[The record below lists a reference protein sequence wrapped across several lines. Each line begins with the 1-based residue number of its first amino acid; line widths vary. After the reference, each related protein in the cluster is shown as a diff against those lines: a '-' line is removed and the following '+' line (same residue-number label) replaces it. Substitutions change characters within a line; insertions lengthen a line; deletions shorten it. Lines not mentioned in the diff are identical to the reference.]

1 MAHDDDD
8 NNESN
13 RSPEEEEPDKPDEH
27 SGNIPPAEVSG
38 VSDESGS
45 SVDLS
50 AVDGDPVTLLTPSV
64 SVTLSTPSVEF
75 EASSAEIITF
85 IPETSASF
93 GAVIPEDVR
102 EELEEKSRILLGTS
116 QNMTHSDMDQRE
128 HDASEG
134 SGGSSGESQEAT
146 AVTLSTDHNEGG
158 ADQDPSSELKIT
170 LIPHQTL
177 TPNWEPEHSSSSPSS
192 SYSSSSAPQ
201 ESHPDQESGAEP
213 PVTEESDSVSREK
226 HAEITT
232 RSIHSGEDICK
243 VS

>member
-8 NNESN
+8 NDESN
-13 RSPEEEEPDKPDEH
+13 RSPEEEEPDRPDEH
-27 SGNIPPAEVSG
+27 SGHIPPAEVSG

-45 SVDLS
+45 SVDIP

-64 SVTLSTPSVEF
+64 SVTLSTPSVEV

-85 IPETSASF
+85 IPETSASS
-93 GAVIPEDVR
+93 GAITPEYVR
-102 EELEEKSRILLGTS
+102 EEIEEKSSILLSTR

-128 HDASEG
+128 HGASEG
-134 SGGSSGESQEAT
+134 SGGSSGESQEVT
-146 AVTLSTDHNEGG
+146 AMTLSTDLNEGST
-158 ADQDPSSELKIT
+158 DQDPSSDLRIT

-177 TPNWEPEHSSSSPSS
+177 TPNWEPEHFSSSPSS

-213 PVTEESDSVSREK
+213 PVTEESDSVSVEK

-232 RSIHSGEDICK
+232 RSIHSREF
-243 VS
+243 

>member
-1 MAHDDDD
+1 MAHDHDEND
-8 NNESN
+8 ESS
-13 RSPEEEEPDKPDEH
+13 RSPEEEEPDRPDEH

-45 SVDLS
+45 SIDIP

-64 SVTLSTPSVEF
+64 SVTPSTPSVEV
-75 EASSAEIITF
+75 EASSAEIVTF
-85 IPETSASF
+85 IPETSALP
-93 GAVIPEDVR
+93 GAVIPEDAR

-116 QNMTHSDMDQRE
+116 QNMTHSDINQRE

-134 SGGSSGESQEAT
+134 SGGSSGESQEVT
-146 AVTLSTDHNEGG
+146 AVTLSTDRNEGG
-158 ADQDPSSELKIT
+158 ADQDPSLDLKIT
-170 LIPHQTL
+170 LIPHQTH

-192 SYSSSSAPQ
+192 SYSSSSASQ